1 MKKTLVLLAGYP
13 GTGKSYL
20 MRQIQEA
27 YPTFQ
32 ILSPDAY
39 KEAMWDRYGFDNME
53 EKEADIQK
61 AWKHYYMDMEGMMQ
75 IEHSILSDYPFSEK
89 QKHRLERLAKTYA
102 YQIVTIRLLAD
113 LNVLYERQRAR
124 DLDVT
129 RHPGHIAGS
138 YHKGDIVQNRDD
150 QPCMVGYEEFMNR
163 CKNRGYG
170 SFALG
175 TVLELDVTDFSRVD
189 YSLLLIQL
197 KNILIGDDY
206 IHEN

>member
-39 KEAMWDRYGFDNME
+39 KEEMWDRYGFDTME

-61 AWKHYYMDMEGMMQ
+61 AWMEYYKDMEDMMQ
-75 IEHSILSDYPFSEK
+75 MDISILSDYPFSDK
-89 QKHRLERLAKTYA
+89 QKSRLGQLAATHA
-102 YQIVTIRLLAD
+102 YQIVTIRLVAD
-113 LNVLYERQRAR
+113 LDILYERQRAR
-124 DLDVT
+124 DLDDT

-138 YHKGDIVQNRDD
+138 FHKGDILQSRDE

-163 CKNRGYG
+163 CKNRGY
-170 SFALG
+170 
-175 TVLELDVTDFSRVD
+175 
-189 YSLLLIQL
+189 
-197 KNILIGDDY
+197 
-206 IHEN
+206 

>member
-1 MKKTLVLLAGYP
+1 MKKSLVLLAGYP

-20 MRQIQEA
+20 MLQIQEQ
-27 YPTFQ
+27 YPAFR
-32 ILSPDAY
+32 ILSPDEY
-39 KEAMWDRYGFDNME
+39 KEEMWNRYGFDTME
-53 EKEADIQK
+53 EKETDIQK
-61 AWKHYYMDMEGMMQ
+61 AWMQYYADMEDMMKMG
-75 IEHSILSDYPFSEK
+75 ISILSDYPFSEK
-89 QKHRLERLAKTYA
+89 QKSKLEVLAVKHA

-113 LNVLYERQRAR
+113 LNVLYERQRTR

-138 YHKGDIVQNRDD
+138 YHEGDVIQNRDH

-170 SFALG
+170 TFALG
-175 TVLELDVTDFSRVD
+175 TVLELDVTDFSRAD
-189 YSLLLIQL
+189 YLLLLIQL
-197 KNILIGDDY
+197 KNILIGANY